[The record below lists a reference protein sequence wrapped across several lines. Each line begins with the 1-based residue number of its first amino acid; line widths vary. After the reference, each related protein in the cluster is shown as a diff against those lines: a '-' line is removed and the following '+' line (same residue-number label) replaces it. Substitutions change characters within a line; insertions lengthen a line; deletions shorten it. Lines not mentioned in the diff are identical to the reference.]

1 VVHDQPS
8 GAGSRFELR
17 QLRRGATTL
26 VSLQEARRCGF
37 EDLSTKAYAKT
48 PHKPGP
54 EPRGRSGPILPSLPH
69 AHIHQGAWKGYSR
82 KSVPCIA
89 PVQHLWA
96 FRTEIGFLRV

>member
-37 EDLSTKAYAKT
+37 EDLSTK
-48 PHKPGP
+48 
-54 EPRGRSGPILPSLPH
+54 
-69 AHIHQGAWKGYSR
+69 
-82 KSVPCIA
+82 C
-89 PVQHLWA
+89 
-96 FRTEIGFLRV
+96 LRQ